1 MKTMTIKLP
10 LRTRRE
16 LSLAAE
22 ALRTGVPAA
31 AQVPMVIVKPVAKVA
46 MDTSLKARAT
56 PKAMRKRVSRK
67 AMALRLAY
75 LQERTA
81 HVRDNTQ
88 SWRQP
93 GAVITADAVHPA
105 LTLEPR
111 KAVPMSLPLLM
122 WPERVLKGLKRV
134 LIG

>member
-1 MKTMTIKLP
+1 MKTMTIELP
-10 LRTRRE
+10 LKTRRE

-22 ALRTGVPAA
+22 ALRTGVPAV
-31 AQVPMVIVKPVAKVA
+31 AQVPMIVARPAKGEGPKPKV
-46 MDTSLKARAT
+46 
-56 PKAMRKRVSRK
+56 MRKRVSRK
-67 AMALRLAY
+67 AMAQRLAY
-75 LQERTA
+75 LEQRTV

-122 WPERVLKGLKRV
+122 WPERVLKGLRRV

>member
-1 MKTMTIKLP
+1 MKITTIELP
-10 LRTRRE
+10 LKTRRE

-22 ALRTGVPAA
+22 TLRTGVPAV
-31 AQVPMVIVKPVAKVA
+31 AQVPIVIVRPMAKP
-46 MDTSLKARAT
+46 MDTSSEARAT
-56 PKAMRKRVSRK
+56 PKAKTRKRVSRK
-67 AMALRLAY
+67 AMAQRLAY

-81 HVRDNTQ
+81 HLRDNTQ

-111 KAVPMSLPLLM
+111 KAVPMSLPLLQRV
-122 WPERVLKGLKRV
+122 ERLLKGLKRV